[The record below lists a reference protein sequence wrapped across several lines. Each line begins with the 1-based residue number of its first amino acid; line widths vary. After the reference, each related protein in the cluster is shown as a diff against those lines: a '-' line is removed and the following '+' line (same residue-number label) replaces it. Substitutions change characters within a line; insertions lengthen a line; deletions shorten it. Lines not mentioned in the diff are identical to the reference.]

1 MDISEVDLYCDLN
14 ANSKLYIKQKSYE
27 WNFVKKKKKL
37 PFKICVQ
44 WIFNAKSVS
53 SFFSW

>member
-27 WNFVKKKKKL
+27 WNFVKKKKKKVAFQNMC
-37 PFKICVQ
+37 PVDF
-44 WIFNAKSVS
+44 
-53 SFFSW
+53 